1 MPGEKKEL
9 KIEVKKEFARLVA
22 SGIEPPEAYR
32 IANKKPGLSDRVAK
46 NGALRFMKS
55 DVVREKQEEVE
66 RKADHSAVMTRQR
79 RLEILTA
86 EIEAAHADDRP
97 QAKKNLVACM
107 AELNRMEGDYKP
119 AQLEVKADIVS
130 QFVREQT
137 DKATAEP
144 LVRRS
149 GVASGALDVLETS
162 GALPG
167 SDGASHAPLDGL
179 SITC

>member
-1 MPGEKKEL
+1 MPGDKREYKADAR
-9 KIEVKKEFARLVA
+9 KEFARLVSA
-22 SGIEPPEAYR
+22 GVELPEAYR
-32 IANKKPGLSDRVAK
+32 RANNKPKLSDKAAK
-46 NGALRFMKS
+46 VGAYRMLKS
-55 DVVREKQEEVE
+55 DIVREKQAEIE
-66 RKADHSAVMTRQR
+66 RATDKGAVMTRQR

-119 AQLEVKADIVS
+119 AQVEVKADIVS

-149 GVASGALDVLETS
+149 GAAANALEVLETS

-167 SDGASHAPLDGL
+167 ADGASHAPLDVL
-179 SITC
+179 